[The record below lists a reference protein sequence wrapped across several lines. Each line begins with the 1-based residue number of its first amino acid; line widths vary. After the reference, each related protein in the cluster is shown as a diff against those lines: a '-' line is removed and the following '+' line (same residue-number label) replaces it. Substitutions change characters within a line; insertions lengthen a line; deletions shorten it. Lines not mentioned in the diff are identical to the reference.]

1 MGLYELIVFV
11 HVAAAVALLSG
22 SVVASPGVRGSVRR
36 AGTTQEIRAY
46 LALGGPLLILEPASA
61 VVVLASGI
69 YLTSVAEFWAQGWVQ
84 SAVAFWSV
92 NAVVAGVVVKPA
104 IGAVAAAAA
113 TAADGPVDQHLDTL
127 RRSSRWSVGGDVLMA
142 NDLAMLYVMTM
153 KPELAG
159 SLLAVAGTMMA
170 IAAVRVVTRGLRG
183 SIMTRSAVEPP
194 GRAARL

>member
-1 MGLYELIVFV
+1 MGLYEVMVFV

-22 SVVASPGVRGSVRR
+22 SVVASPAVRGGVRR
-36 AGTTQEIRAY
+36 AGATQEIRAY

-84 SAVAFWSV
+84 SAVAFWGV
-92 NAVVAGVVVKPA
+92 NAVVAGLVVKPA
-104 IGAVAAAAA
+104 IGQIAAAAA

-127 RRSSRWSVGGDVLMA
+127 RTSSRWSVGGDVLMA
-142 NDLAMLYVMTM
+142 NDVAMLYVMTM

-170 IAAVRVVTRGLRG
+170 IAGVRVITRGLRG
-183 SIMTRSAVEPP
+183 SIMSRNAAGPP
-194 GRAARL
+194 GRAAL